1 MSYLIFGIFE
11 KVFTNILLLGIFKY
25 MTIKTRNRLNIIFS
39 AIALIILLINLSLLI
54 YNLVTKNFSYPEIYF
69 QKQYSSN
76 FLLRFNPVFVIL
88 GIFFLLLYTL
98 LTSIALWLGFEK
110 TQSSEIIYI
119 LLFLASF
126 LFDSAR
132 FLISIFYSKAA
143 YSSFLFA
150 LGNCVLLSRILA
162 PLSLVS
168 LNIFV
173 SEEERQNTERNILML
188 FVTATFFT
196 ICIPINTAIV
206 FPNFSISY
214 SFSNTLF
221 ATSVVIN
228 IITIFIYAVSQYKN
242 NSSQILTLGYAM
254 LCFGYLIMFNCT
266 NLIRFILGSIL
277 MSVGTIFYINSLH
290 NRYMWEM

>member
-1 MSYLIFGIFE
+1 
-11 KVFTNILLLGIFKY
+11 

-39 AIALIILLINLSLLI
+39 AITLAILLINLAFLI
-54 YNLVTKNFSYPEIYF
+54 YNLITKNFSYPEIYF
-69 QKQYSSN
+69 QQKTSSN
-76 FLLRFNPVFVIL
+76 FLLKFNPIFVIL
-88 GIFFLLLYTL
+88 GIFFLLIYTF
-98 LTSIALWLGFEK
+98 LTSLALWLGFEK

-132 FLISIFYSKAA
+132 YMISLFYTKGA

-150 LGNCVLLSRILA
+150 LGNEVLLSRILA

-168 LNIFV
+168 LSIFV
-173 SEEERQNTERNILML
+173 SEEERQNTERNLLML

-214 SFSNTLF
+214 SFSKTLF
-221 ATSVVIN
+221 VMSVVIN
-228 IITIFIYAVSQYKN
+228 IITIFIYAISQHKN
-242 NSSQILTLGYAM
+242 NSSQILTLGYAF
-254 LCFGYLIMFNCT
+254 LCFGYLVMFNCT
-266 NLIRFILGSIL
+266 NLLKFILGSIL

>member
-1 MSYLIFGIFE
+1 
-11 KVFTNILLLGIFKY
+11 

-54 YNLVTKNFSYPEIYF
+54 YNLITKNFSYPEIYF

-76 FLLRFNPVFVIL
+76 FLLRFNPIFVIL

-119 LLFLASF
+119 LLFLASC

-290 NRYMWEM
+290 NRYKWEM